1 MSQADIELVRD
12 SHEAFRRRDLDAFL
26 AYMDPDV
33 EFASMVLEVEG
44 TYRGH
49 DGIRAWWEDVLAVF
63 PDWSPQIEDAR
74 QIGDRIVLR
83 VRAEGAGTGSG
94 IEQTRHFW
102 QVAQVRDG
110 LLTSWKFFRTEQEA
124 AGAAALGD

>member
-12 SHEAFRRRDLDAFL
+12 SHAAFRRRDLETFVEH
-26 AYMDPDV
+26 MDPEI
-33 EFASMVLEVEG
+33 EFSSLILEVEG

-49 DGIRAWWEDVLAVF
+49 DGIRSWWNDILAVF
-63 PDWSPQIEDAR
+63 PDWQPQVEDAR
-74 QIGDRIVLR
+74 EVGDRVLLR

-94 IEQTRHFW
+94 IDVDRVIW
-102 QVAQVRDG
+102 QVVDVRDG

-124 AGAAALGD
+124 AAAAAMGD